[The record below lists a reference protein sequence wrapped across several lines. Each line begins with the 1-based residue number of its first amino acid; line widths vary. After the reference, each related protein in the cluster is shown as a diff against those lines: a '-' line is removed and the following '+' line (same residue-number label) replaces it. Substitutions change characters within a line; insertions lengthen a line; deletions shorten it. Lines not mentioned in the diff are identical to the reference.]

1 MSKTLSMT
9 QGNPLRLLVVF
20 SLPLM
25 FGNVFQQLY
34 SVVDT
39 AIVGRGVGMDAL
51 AALGSV
57 DWLNWMMLGIA
68 AGFTQGFSVRIA
80 QKFGEN
86 NQSALRLFMGQ
97 SALAALALAMLCFAL
112 GQLAL
117 PLFLQLLR
125 VPDNLLSMATLY
137 TRIVFGGVPR
147 VFMYNYASAMLR
159 AVGDS

>member
-1 MSKTLSMT
+1 MSKTLTMT

-34 SVVDT
+34 AVVDT
-39 AIVGRGVGMDAL
+39 AIVGRGVGIDAL

-68 AGFTQGFSVRIA
+68 TGFTQGFSVRVA

-86 NQSALRLFMGQ
+86 NPKDLQLYMGQ
-97 SALAALALAMLCFAL
+97 SALAAVVLAALCLLL

-117 PLFLQLLR
+117 PVFCISCACLR
-125 VPDNLLSMATLY
+125 LCILWRSSTPAFFSGRSPWCSCTIM
-137 TRIVFGGVPR
+137 PPQC
-147 VFMYNYASAMLR
+147 SAP
-159 AVGDS
+159 